1 MPKFVQKA
9 TLALACR
16 SFLSRKLCCTRYFWN
31 PASANMSAKL
41 TTMVTVAT
49 MPNASG
55 ASSLAKTSC
64 EIGEM
69 ILAIISVARDHF
81 AALADL
87 ARRSFVSD
95 ILNLH
100 EETPERAYW
109 LIIHAHAL
117 NAAFVCHHSSFSRWG
132 KETICPNV
140 LSASAGLKGVNPPHG

>member
-1 MPKFVQKA
+1 
-9 TLALACR
+9 
-16 SFLSRKLCCTRYFWN
+16 
-31 PASANMSAKL
+31 MSAKL

-55 ASSLAKTSC
+55 SSSLAKTSC

-95 ILNLH
+95 KLNLH
-100 EETPERAYW
+100 GETPERVY
-109 LIIHAHAL
+109 
-117 NAAFVCHHSSFSRWG
+117 
-132 KETICPNV
+132 
-140 LSASAGLKGVNPPHG
+140 